1 MMMRICLSSVLCNDL
16 FEKCGD
22 DGLFEKCDDGD
33 VFFLKSVMMM
43 NWFEKC
49 DDNNVFDDDGLF

>member
-22 DGLFEKCDDGD
+22 DGLFEKCVDGD
-33 VFFLKSVMMM
+33 VFFFLK
-43 NWFEKC
+43 KC
-49 DDNNVFDDDGLF
+49 DDDELV